1 MTKNDLKV
9 LANFGVIGG
18 FAATIGYAIKV
29 TTDLRHVSQ
38 KMDIAVKDLVHKASI
53 DVPQDM
59 INRSIE
65 RAVTTEVRYQVE
77 KSCSSA
83 VATVRSDITK
93 EIRNTVDD
101 EFQRQKDDVAKEL
114 KRKINLLDISEIRK
128 EVIKEAK
135 DTAAAKFKSDLDDIL
150 EKHNEELESVT
161 RIYSSIADKISSI
174 D

>member
-1 MTKNDLKV
+1 MERNELIGI
-9 LANFGVIGG
+9 GVIAG

-29 TTDLRHVSQ
+29 TMDLKNVSQ
-38 KMDIAVKDLVHKASI
+38 KMDIAVKDLVHKTSI

-59 INRSIE
+59 LDRSIE

-83 VATVRSDITK
+83 VSAVRSEITK
-93 EIRNTVDD
+93 EIKNTVNN

-114 KRKINLLDISEIRK
+114 KRKINNLDISSIRQ

-161 RIYSSIADKISSI
+161 RIYSSIADKLSSI

>member
-1 MTKNDLKV
+1 MTKNEIIGI
-9 LANFGVIGG
+9 GVIAG
-18 FAATIGYAIKV
+18 FVATVGYAIKV
-29 TTDLRHVSQ
+29 TTDLKDVSN
-38 KMDIAVKDLVHKASI
+38 KMDMAVKDLVNKTNI
-53 DVPQDM
+53 DIPQDM

-77 KSCSSA
+77 KACGSA
-83 VATVRSDITK
+83 VTAVRSDITK
-93 EIRNTVDD
+93 EIKSTVND

-114 KRKINLLDISEIRK
+114 KRKINNLDISSIRQ

-135 DTAAAKFKSDLDDIL
+135 DTAAEKFKSDLDDIL